1 MKKRDYLSN
10 INETNEKPD
19 CYGDLDG
26 VFPMGEDGLRQSP
39 DKCMFECGLK
49 TDCLREA
56 IATQRGIELQE
67 KQVKKNYESGM
78 MNFFQRWSAKKRL
91 ENKKQK

>member
-1 MKKRDYLSN
+1 MHKK
-10 INETNEKPD
+10 NENNEKPD
-19 CYGDLDG
+19 CYGDLDC

-39 DKCMFECGLK
+39 HECMFKCGLK

-67 KQVKKNYESGM
+67 KQVDKNYDSGM
-78 MNFFQRWSAKKRL
+78 LSFFQRWSEKKRL
-91 ENKKQK
+91 DKRKKDKK

>member
-1 MKKRDYLSN
+1 LSD
-10 INETNEKPD
+10 INNTNDKPE
-19 CYGDLDG
+19 CYGKLDC
-26 VFPMGEDGLRQSP
+26 VFPLSDDGLRQSP

-78 MNFFQRWSAKKRL
+78 TSFFQRWSAKKSL
-91 ENKKQK
+91 EKKKKK